1 VIRIERRAP
10 LPPGWAAALRL
21 AGVAGALALGALF
34 LSVTGHNPGQAYADM
49 LRGALGSDYALQQTV
64 LKAIPLALAGL
75 GVALA
80 FHAGLW
86 NIGAEGQLV
95 MGAFLASWAALTMRW
110 PAWALLP
117 VMILLGL
124 GGGALWALLPG
135 TARAFFGTNEI
146 ITTLLLN
153 YVALLW
159 VDYLVFGPWADP
171 SAFSFPYSRPFPD
184 AARLPLL
191 PGTQVHLGA
200 VFVVLIAAALAF
212 VLRRTTWGYEIRMS
226 GRSPRTAAYAG
237 MPVTTNILIVM
248 AASGALAGLAGMGE
262 VSGVIGRIQEGISPG
277 YGYSAIIIAW
287 LGRLDPWGTV
297 AVALG
302 FAALING
309 GFALQTSGVPGAI
322 ASMLQALVLFSVLA
336 GDFFLTHRLT
346 ARRGAGVGVRAREAP
361 AEP

>member
-1 VIRIERRAP
+1 MIRIERRAP
-10 LPPGWAAALRL
+10 MSREAAAGLRL
-21 AGVAGALALGALF
+21 AGVAGALLAGAAF
-34 LSVTGHNPGQAYADM
+34 LSATGHDPGQAYLDM
-49 LRGALGSDYALQQTV
+49 LRGAVGSPYAAQQTAV
-64 LKAIPLALAGL
+64 KAIPLALTGL

-86 NIGAEGQLV
+86 NIGAEGQLA
-95 MGAFLASWAALTMRW
+95 MGAFLASWAALGLSW

-117 VMILLGL
+117 AMGLLGL
-124 GGGALWALLPG
+124 VGGGLWALLP
-135 TARAFFGTNEI
+135 AVPRALWGTNEI

-191 PGTQVHLGA
+191 PGTQVHAGA
-200 VFVVLIAAALAF
+200 LFVVAIAAALGF
-212 VLRRTTWGYEIRMS
+212 VLRRTAWGYEIRVT
-226 GRSPRTAAYAG
+226 GHSPRAAAYAG
-237 MPVTTNILIVM
+237 MPVRANVLLVM
-248 AASGALAGLAGMGE
+248 VLSGAVAGLAGMGE
-262 VSGVIGRIQEGISPG
+262 VSGVIGRIQQGISPG

-287 LGRLDPWGTV
+287 LARLSPWGTV
-297 AVALG
+297 GVAVL

-309 GFALQTSGVPGAI
+309 GFALQTSGVPAAI
-322 ASMLQALVLFSVLA
+322 ASMLQALVLFSVLV
-336 GDFFLTHRLT
+336 GDFFVSHRV
-346 ARRGAGVGVRAREAP
+346 AVRRGRAAALPAQEAA